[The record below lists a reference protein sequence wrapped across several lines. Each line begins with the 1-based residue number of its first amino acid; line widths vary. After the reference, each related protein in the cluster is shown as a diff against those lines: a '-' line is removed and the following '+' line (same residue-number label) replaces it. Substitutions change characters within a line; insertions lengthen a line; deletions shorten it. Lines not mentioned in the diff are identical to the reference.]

1 MTTTPD
7 AIGAAH
13 FVGAVELVTIDG
25 YTKRHGITER
35 TLRRWL
41 AADELPGARLIDGA
55 WAIPINATRTP
66 AAKGAVVQMTPDMAP
81 DMAPVVSYARIT
93 PPTAAELVDALPGYV
108 ELDVAAQLL
117 GIPEGAIRR
126 NRDHFQLQP
135 FGAHGAL
142 VMPRHRIKEILG

>member
-7 AIGAAH
+7 TIIATYGADA
-13 FVGAVELVTIDG
+13 AALVTIDG
-25 YTKRHGITER
+25 YTKHHGITER

-66 AAKGAVVQMTPDMAP
+66 APKGAVVTLTPDRTP
-81 DMAPVVSYARIT
+81 DTTPVTYARIS
-93 PPTAAELVDALPGYV
+93 PPTADELVDQLPGYV
-108 ELDVAAQLL
+108 ELDAAAQLL
-117 GIPEGAIRR
+117 GIPSGALRR